1 MSSSLCLLR
10 IGEIV
15 FLDEA
20 LEALEF
26 GDVLF
31 GRHADKPAGQSRLD
45 QDADLGNVADEIL
58 VDRPDPRSAI
68 EGEDDEAFTPQK
80 LKRLANGVRRGAVT
94 PGKVGC
100 DEALIGLQPAL
111 DDGVANEMVDGGA
124 FAGGADGIDP
134 SGRPCLEIAC
144 LAHSRLPSPTTL
156 DAHFLTLCADIRQI
170 VHDSF
175 ELTRN
180 PNSGQCVCHP
190 RDTQQEKARTLRSS
204 AQMPASRAMKNWR
217 SPMTRLILRS
227 AVLRGAVVSAMTVS
241 LTATPVLAAPP
252 VDLSKWS
259 PEYVRS
265 IAGTE
270 EFDTAEACGKVTPL
284 DYKGR
289 LTFWYQGVFEGDPD
303 LLRQY
308 YKDFFETFRKT
319 YPNIQLEEQALTYND
334 LLDKFRTAL
343 LGNAAPMAVRLQI
356 LGGTEFAAKGYLEPL
371 KPEDVGYS
379 AEDFWPGAMKAVTW
393 DGVTY
398 GIPTNNETMALIW
411 NADIFKRA
419 GLDPDKP
426 PATWDDV
433 VTYSKQ
439 IHDKLGIAG
448 YGLVARKNAGNTPY
462 RFMPQLWGYGGGV
475 FDEADP
481 SPKLDEI
488 RLNSEASKRALQ
500 ASYDMYVR
508 DKSVPVSALTNQ
520 QADNQPLFVAGQLG
534 MMISHPSDYNVM
546 KDLQKKAT
554 GADKDKAQTVIDNM
568 RYGLIPTGPD
578 GKRAVVFGGS
588 NIHILKPE
596 YVDGGKVDEP
606 AAKAIICFWTSPEW
620 SLKMAYAGSNP
631 GNLNGFKTKWMK
643 TRLDDIKFLDV
654 TTSMLPYGIPFPALP
669 QAPEIM
675 NIIVPDM
682 LQNALTGA
690 MTVDQAAEDAAKKVK
705 ELMGG
710 GGL

>member
-1 MSSSLCLLR
+1 MARVSL
-10 IGEIV
+10 GGAV
-15 FLDEA
+15 
-20 LEALEF
+20 
-26 GDVLF
+26 V
-31 GRHADKPAGQSRLD
+31 
-45 QDADLGNVADEIL
+45 
-58 VDRPDPRSAI
+58 
-68 EGEDDEAFTPQK
+68 
-80 LKRLANGVRRGAVT
+80 RGAVSA
-94 PGKVGC
+94 
-100 DEALIGLQPAL
+100 ALMTSLISASAL
-111 DDGVANEMVDGGA
+111 GA
-124 FAGGADGIDP
+124 
-134 SGRPCLEIAC
+134 
-144 LAHSRLPSPTTL
+144 
-156 DAHFLTLCADIRQI
+156 
-170 VHDSF
+170 
-175 ELTRN
+175 
-180 PNSGQCVCHP
+180 
-190 RDTQQEKARTLRSS
+190 
-204 AQMPASRAMKNWR
+204 
-217 SPMTRLILRS
+217 
-227 AVLRGAVVSAMTVS
+227 
-241 LTATPVLAAPP
+241 P

-259 PEYVRS
+259 PQYVRS
-265 IAGTE
+265 IAGTQD
-270 EFDTAEACGKVTPL
+270 FDTAADCGKVTPL

-308 YKDFFETFRKT
+308 YKDFFATFRKT

-356 LGGTEFAAKGYLEPL
+356 LGGTEFASKGYLQPL
-371 KPEDVGYS
+371 KPEDIGYS
-379 AEDFWPGAMKAVTW
+379 TDDFWPGAMKAVTW
-393 DGVTY
+393 DGATY
-398 GIPTNNETMALIW
+398 GVPTNNETMAFIW

-419 GLDPDKP
+419 GLDPEKA

-433 VTYSKQ
+433 VKYSKQ

-462 RFMPQLWGYGGGV
+462 RFMPQLWAYGGGV
-475 FDEADP
+475 FDEADASP
-481 SPKLDEI
+481 SYKSVE
-488 RLNSEASKRALQ
+488 LNSAQSKAALQ

-520 QADNQPLFVAGQLG
+520 QADNQPLFLAGQLA
-534 MMISHPSDYNVM
+534 MMVSHPSDYNVM
-546 KDLQKKAT
+546 LDLQKKTT
-554 GADKDKAQTVIDNM
+554 GSDKEKAQTVIDNM

-596 YVDGGKVDEP
+596 YVEGGKVDEP
-606 AAKAIICFWTSPEW
+606 AAKALACMWASPEW

-643 TRLDDIKFLDV
+643 ERLDSIKFLDV

-669 QAPEIM
+669 QSPEIM
-675 NIIVPDM
+675 NIIIPDM

-705 ELMGG
+705 NLTG